1 MIKITPKCDKSKI
14 KISKILYK
22 EFFKQTVL
30 YSIYYHSLILYN
42 EYIDL
47 YKEQNGELTCHS

>member
-1 MIKITPKCDKSKI
+1 MIKITSKCDKPKI

-42 EYIDL
+42 ELHIPL
-47 YKEQNGELTCHS
+47 

>member
-1 MIKITPKCDKSKI
+1 MIEITSKCDKSKI
-14 KISKILYK
+14 KILTILYK
-22 EFFKQTVL
+22 EFSKQTVL
-30 YSIYYHSLILYN
+30 YSIYYHSHILYN